1 MRIQSILLSLLALA
15 AVSCKPS
22 EQVGRKT
29 VPLVREIISDK
40 DSPYNVLVSGRT
52 ANPSDD
58 ICIIG
63 SEAAC
68 GVVADA
74 MLSVD
79 RRDNVDGK
87 VFSDGLLDFS
97 GETVCCIIDSA
108 SPDYPGNIS
117 RHEDVSVREGAVRLA
132 LSAIDTTYHLS
143 PYDLS
148 GRGGKV
154 PAKVIVLT
162 DPHLIQ
168 YSAFDI
174 DTLFRAT
181 GCGIPV
187 ISSLDAMFDE
197 VFEAASGR
205 SVNVGVLC
213 DSANVHS
220 VSYNSIFNAAMHRN
234 GARNS
239 GCVVIPARSDGKGT
253 MLDFL
258 DDFIGTG
265 IELPL
270 DFIVVDSYSVDI
282 DEMKADLASAVSV
295 MNEESM
301 TYGKLISEEFAFVEP
316 AASVSRRCY
325 DLLRRENLFTHN
337 ISKPQAVFY
346 YSAAKPGADDN
357 SIILISGNYVQ
368 N

>member
-29 VPLVREIISDK
+29 VPLVRNIISDK
-40 DSPYNVLVSGRT
+40 DSPYNLLIDGRA

-58 ICIIG
+58 ICVIG

-68 GVVADA
+68 NSIADA
-74 MLSVD
+74 LLSLD
-79 RRDNVDGK
+79 QRDNVDGK
-87 VFSDGLLDFS
+87 MYSDGLLDFS
-97 GETVCCIIDSA
+97 GETVCCIIDSD
-108 SPDYPGNIS
+108 SQDYPGVLS
-117 RHEDVSVREGAVRLA
+117 RHEDVSLREGAVRLA
-132 LSAIDTTYHLS
+132 LAAIDTTYHLS
-143 PYDLS
+143 PYDIS

-168 YSAFDI
+168 YAKFDI

-181 GCGIPV
+181 DCSIPV
-187 ISSLDAMFDE
+187 ISSLDVMLDD

-205 SVNVGVLC
+205 SVNVGILC

-220 VSYNSIFNAAMHRN
+220 VAYNSIFNAAMHRN
-234 GARNS
+234 GAKNS
-239 GCVVIPARSDGKGT
+239 GCVVIPARAKDKGT

-270 DFIVVDSYSVDI
+270 DFIIIDSYSVDI
-282 DEMKADLASAVSV
+282 DEMKADLATAVSV

-301 TYGKLISEEFAFVEP
+301 TYGKLISESFAFVDP
-316 AASVSRRCY
+316 ASSISRRCY
-325 DLLRRENLFTHN
+325 ELLRGENLFTHN
-337 ISKPQAVFY
+337 ISKPQTVSY
-346 YSAAKPGADDN
+346 YSAARPDAEDD
-357 SIILISGNYVQ
+357 SIILISGAYVQ